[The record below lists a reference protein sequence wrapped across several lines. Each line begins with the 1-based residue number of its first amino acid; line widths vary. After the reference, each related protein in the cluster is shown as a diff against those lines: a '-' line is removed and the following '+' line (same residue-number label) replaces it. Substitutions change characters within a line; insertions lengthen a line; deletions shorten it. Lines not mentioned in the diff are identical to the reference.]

1 MHKPMIAPSNATA
14 ELTAALVAD
23 PKARLSWD
31 DSPQRAEAVLAASK
45 RVAAVAPN
53 GPQWKRPASTP
64 SLLQQMGAPVF
75 SGLDAYVA
83 KMEQEIAASRAR
95 RNGTSAEHEL
105 AKLRNPPVILGKV
118 AR

>member
-31 DSPQRAEAVLAASK
+31 DNPQRAEAVLAASK

-53 GPQWKRPASTP
+53 GPQWRKPAHTP
-64 SLLQQMGAPVF
+64 TLLEQMGAPVF
-75 SGLDAYVA
+75 SGFDAYVA
-83 KMEQEIAASRAR
+83 KMEAEIAQGRAR

-105 AKLRNPPVILGKV
+105 VKLRNPPVILGRV